1 MENPIDRAKREKG
14 ADRERERERERDMS
28 GRNDKKDKEEG
39 GEKLV

>member
-14 ADRERERERERDMS
+14 ADRERERERDMS